1 MVSVGC
7 SNISKESEE
16 SLDTQLNVHS
26 CLESINNNDLD
37 KALKICSRVIE
48 KFPNSPIPHGDRSLI
63 YIVKGEND
71 LACIDAQNALNMV
84 NVQIDDID
92 PLIEYQ
98 IKIRHASCKKR

>member
-1 MVSVGC
+1 MQEPKKELNASI
-7 SNISKESEE
+7 NI
-16 SLDTQLNVHS
+16 NS
-26 CLESINNNDLD
+26 CLDQINRKNLEQL
-37 KALKICSRVIE
+37 LKLCSKVIE